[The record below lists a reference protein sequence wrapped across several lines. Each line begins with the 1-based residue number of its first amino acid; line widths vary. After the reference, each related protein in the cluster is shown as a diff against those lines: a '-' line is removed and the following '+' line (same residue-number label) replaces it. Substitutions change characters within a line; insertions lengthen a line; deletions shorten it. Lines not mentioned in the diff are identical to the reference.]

1 MRGALPNLEE
11 RVILISKDEET
22 QRNLNELALLITLFH
37 FQFTTL
43 SSPLS
48 YDIFP

>member
-11 RVILISKDEET
+11 RVILIFKDEET